1 MIPITTPTK
10 NNLDEDQLQHEIRKC
25 YPEISMNLCKMA
37 RKYAKLWKYKYW
49 TIRTGGWHR
58 RLEYL
63 DHMVYLEHT
72 DAGTAQQSRSFRLRE
87 HVSAH
92 VFMCTTRIQLV
103 SCVFFSRFFS
113 RSLLESA
120 PRRGAPHS
128 SLRSQLRTSLC
139 SQLRSS
145 HCRAPWC
152 GGFVVLKKRKKCR
165 KTSRKSGQK
174 YGWILL

>member
-1 MIPITTPTK
+1 MK
-10 NNLDEDQLQHEIRKC
+10 CRGVSVRVSYMVYRDYLD
-25 YPEISMNLCKMA
+25 YVAM
-37 RKYAKLWKYKYW
+37 W
-49 TIRTGGWHR
+49 TIRPHGLLR

-72 DAGTAQQSRSFRLRE
+72 DAGIAQQSRSFRLRE

-92 VFMCTTRIQLV
+92 VFMCTTRIQLA

-145 HCRAPWC
+145 QCRAPRC
-152 GGFVVLKKRKKCR
+152 GGFVVHKKRKKKKLERC
-165 KTSRKSGQK
+165 KGLQ
-174 YGWILL
+174 IL